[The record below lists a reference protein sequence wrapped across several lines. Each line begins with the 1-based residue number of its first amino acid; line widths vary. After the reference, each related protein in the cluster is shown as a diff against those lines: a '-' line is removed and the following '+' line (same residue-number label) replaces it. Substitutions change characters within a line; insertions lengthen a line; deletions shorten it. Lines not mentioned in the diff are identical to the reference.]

1 MLRIISDGQKIIF
14 RHFWKYEIFMNS
26 EIFQVQKKYLGEK
39 IKNAQNRLRCPE
51 NYFLGIFENM
61 KFSWILKFFK
71 SRKNI

>member
-1 MLRIISDGQKIIF
+1 
-14 RHFWKYEIFMNS
+14 MNS

-61 KFSWILKFFK
+61 KFS
-71 SRKNI
+71 